1 MLYFTGAMM
10 MCAFSM
16 ISSLVQLITPNEM
29 RGRVMSV
36 YMMSFRGGMPFGEIA
51 TGWLVPIWTA
61 PTVLTING
69 IALLSLGAYFL
80 SVQRRVAEL

>member
-1 MLYFTGAMM
+1 MM

-36 YMMSFRGGMPFGEIA
+36 YMMAFRGGMPFGEIT
-51 TGWLVPIWTA
+51 TGWLVPIWSA
-61 PTVLTING
+61 PVVLTING

-80 SVQRRVAEL
+80 LGQRRVAEL

>member
-1 MLYFTGAMM
+1 M

-36 YMMSFRGGMPFGEIA
+36 YMMAFRGGMPFGEIS
-51 TGWLVPIWTA
+51 TGWLVPIFTA
-61 PTVLTING
+61 PTVLTFNG

-80 SVQRRVAEL
+80 FVQRRVAAL